1 MQANTSKLIVA
12 GLLAANTARALHLGG
27 EQTSTAPAALAQ
39 VQSESAVQAQL
50 NVAAVS
56 QIETQT
62 AVASPGET
70 PTQKRQKLNK
80 EKVNLIFKKIL
91 DGIEEKREEA
101 LEWLCDFGD
110 NAIGEV
116 LDKSDTLA
124 DALQN
129 LADNL
134 VSDMEAR
141 QAAVN
146 GIVDQTVADAKA
158 EMFRLKAEAADAV
171 TEKRKE
177 VMYAIKD
184 LKIEIGTTF
193 KKSAKAD
200 KKAQIEANVSE
211 LESFINKTIRD
222 YDEGVANQIAR
233 VSSATAAATAALETE
248 LGDATDA
255 FDGAKAPAESDL
267 DGVIEQKM
275 LALDEAFEAKKEDA
289 EEVHTYLTNNYG
301 RYL

>member
-1 MQANTSKLIVA
+1 M
-12 GLLAANTARALHLGG
+12 
-27 EQTSTAPAALAQ
+27 
-39 VQSESAVQAQL
+39 
-50 NVAAVS
+50 
-56 QIETQT
+56 
-62 AVASPGET
+62 
-70 PTQKRQKLNK
+70 
-80 EKVNLIFKKIL
+80 NLIFKKIL

-124 DALQN
+124 EALQN

-158 EMFRLKAEAADAV
+158 EMYRLKAEAADAV

-193 KKSAKAD
+193 KAG
-200 KKAQIEANVSE
+200 KKAAKKAEIEALVSE
-211 LESFINKTIRD
+211 LESFINKTIRT
-222 YDEGVANQIAR
+222 YDESVDDQIAK
-233 VSSATAAATAALETE
+233 VNSATSSAGKALW
-248 LGDATDA
+248 D
-255 FDGAKAPAESDL
+255 
-267 DGVIEQKM
+267 QKQ
-275 LALDEAFEAKKEDA
+275 
-289 EEVHTYLTNNYG
+289 
-301 RYL
+301 